1 MKHEVLIN
9 TSTGRRTIII
19 DDDFCKSLSVP
30 VGPNGDTV
38 ALFVSSWVALLADSP
53 LTPGKKPIKLYS
65 DFLSEIRTRGVK
77 ATVSRYADLA
87 HLLVSRQ
94 SNMGAGPS
102 TGDWIDDFKSTPVF
116 REYHEYYRTCDITLM
131 NYLYT
136 FLNFGKKLDYVD
148 ESFNSAAF
156 RSWSDVEKRLAD
168 LSFAECDIL
177 SLKTILQQMLPTFS
191 WDVAY
196 PKFGPGSV
204 SERGVRGRIC
214 KIKNLAYDTLIDRFL
229 LHGHIGNYGYTS
241 GSGLSIDRII
251 PDPSNWD
258 PARGSSSRTSRLR
271 FVPKNLKVA
280 RSICMEPNTLMF
292 FQQAVLG
299 RILELMRASSF
310 SRFIN
315 LEDQQRNRDLA
326 LFGSYSSEIDTLD
339 LSAASDSVHIDLVKK
354 IFPPSWLIPML
365 VTRTHEVQAVN
376 GTITVNKFAPMGSA
390 LCFPTQCLIFASVCI
405 LAACIS
411 TYESEFNND
420 NQDYIDAVPQ
430 SRPVRKRTSELQ
442 ECSDAS
448 TLSDECSPLSKGLYN
463 PRDGSRTSAWFR
475 WLQGNIGRVVK
486 SFSIKEKPYRP
497 PEFSGF
503 QPLAVYGDDICVDFR
518 LTDVVKAILLRTGF
532 VVNNDKSFT
541 GSQSF
546 RESCGGYYLCGVDIS
561 PLYYRVKG
569 VRSRYLSAA
578 HIASQVHLINECKG
592 KRLYH
597 IYRFLHATLMDVL
610 KPESYSKTP
619 IRYVDDPSQFGI
631 LANNPANTH
640 LQRRLHVGYQRW
652 EVVSWTISYTE
663 KLEAGESLPSLERY
677 EYMRWWSS
685 HRGAAV
691 PTDSSESAA
700 RFDTRHPGLRWSWSP
715 TSCWE
720 PPSR

>member
-1 MKHEVLIN
+1 MKHEVFIN

-30 VGPNGDTV
+30 VGRNGDSV

-53 LTPGKKPIKLYS
+53 LTPGKKPLRLYY
-65 DFLSEIRTRGVK
+65 DFLSEIRARGIK
-77 ATVSRYADLA
+77 ATVVRYADLA
-87 HLLVSRQ
+87 HVLVSQ
-94 SNMGAGPS
+94 HSNMGTGSS
-102 TGDWIDDFKSTPVF
+102 TGDWIDDFKNTPVF
-116 REYHEYYRTCDITLM
+116 REYHEYYRTCDVTLM
-131 NYLYT
+131 DFLYT

-156 RSWSDVEKRLAD
+156 RSWSDVEKRLSN

-177 SLKTILQQMLPTFS
+177 SLKTILQQLLPTFS

-214 KIKNLAYDTLIDRFL
+214 KIRNLAYDTLIDRFL
-229 LHGHIGNYGYTS
+229 LNGHIGNYGYS
-241 GSGLSIDRII
+241 ADSGLSIDRII
-251 PDPSNWD
+251 PDPSNWH
-258 PARGSSSRTSRLR
+258 PARGSSSRSSRLQ

-280 RSICMEPNTLMF
+280 RSICMEPNTLMY
-292 FQQAVLG
+292 FQQAVLS

-315 LEDQQRNRDLA
+315 LENQQRNRDLA
-326 LFGSYSSEIDTLD
+326 LFGSFSSEIDTLD

-354 IFPPSWLIPML
+354 IFPPSWQIPML
-365 VTRTHEVQAVN
+365 VTRTHEVITHD
-376 GTITVNKFAPMGSA
+376 GTKTVHKFAPMGSA

-405 LAACIS
+405 LSACIT

-430 SRPVRKRTSELQ
+430 SGTFPSGNGQVR

-448 TLSDECSPLSKGLYN
+448 KVPDECSPVSKGLYN
-463 PRDGSRTSAWFR
+463 PSDGSRTSVWFR
-475 WLQGNIGRVVK
+475 WLQRNLRRVVN
-486 SFSIKEKPYRP
+486 SFSIKEKPYRSP
-497 PEFSGF
+497 GFSGF

-561 PLYYRVKG
+561 PLFYRVKG

-578 HIASQVHLINECKG
+578 HIASQVHLINECKR
-592 KRLYH
+592 KRLYT

-610 KPESYSKTP
+610 KPASYSKTP
-619 IRYVDDPSQFGI
+619 IRYVDNPEEFGI
-631 LANNPANTH
+631 LANNPVNSH
-640 LQRRLHVGYQRW
+640 LQRRLHVGYQRY
-652 EVVSWTISYTE
+652 EVVSWTITYTQ
-663 KLEAGESLPSLERY
+663 KLDPRGTLPSVERY

-685 HRGAAV
+685 RRGEAV
-691 PTDSSESAA
+691 PTDSTEPAA
-700 RFDTRHPGLRWSWSP
+700 RYDTRCPGVRWRW
-715 TSCWE
+715 T
-720 PPSR
+720 PSY